1 VTERSPSAECAAD
14 GGHCITCGDEG
25 IPMRVLSA
33 GDATAVCADDDR
45 RLHEVAIDLVAPV
58 RDGDMLLVHAGV
70 AIGQLESAA

>member
-1 VTERSPSAECAAD
+1 VTGRSPGGECAAD
-14 GGHCITCGDEG
+14 GGHCVTCGDEG

-58 RDGDMLLVHAGV
+58 HKGDTLVVHAGV
-70 AIGQLESAA
+70 AIGQLEGAA